1 MFRLPLFAFVLAV
14 AACAPAETDVMTEPD
29 AGVMPTDPAPMPADP
44 APTTGAVTAE
54 GTLDAAQSAGGLTNL
69 APATA
74 VSNIDGWIAQLDGV
88 PSAAP
93 IVANLQTLR
102 AQLQE
107 PSLDGMAIGQTLTT
121 LGEQTTAAAGG
132 DVSLEQLGQA
142 LSQAGMMLMGM

>member
-1 MFRLPLFAFVLAV
+1 MSRLPLFALALAV

-29 AGVMPTDPAPMPADP
+29 AGAMPADTAPMPADP
-44 APTTGAVTAE
+44 AGAVTAE

-74 VSNIDGWIAQLDGV
+74 VSNIDGWIARLDGV

-102 AQLQE
+102 SQLQD
-107 PSLDGMAIGQTLTT
+107 PVLDGLAIGQTLST
-121 LGEQTTAAAGG
+121 LGEQTSAAADG

-142 LSQAGMMLMGM
+142 LSQAGTMLMGM